1 MGRGGRRPACLCVS
15 GTGDVAAVLVSV
27 LFLHLC
33 LARWWWGMLRPSP
46 LWAGNKRGASP
57 ALGTRKPLEKSQTW
71 TGPQVFES
79 LILKGSLA
87 PCSSGPLSLR
97 VGTMPCLAIIG
108 ICETEPAWGLWLG
121 MPLPPPPRVL
131 HRLWTPLIFLPLV
144 SDSSWRPDVRDG
156 GVLRQVQELVR
167 AALWCS
173 VLQWYTL
180 HVQECGLCALI
191 SVSAPASALTLLLLP
206 S

>member
-1 MGRGGRRPACLCVS
+1 
-15 GTGDVAAVLVSV
+15 
-27 LFLHLC
+27 
-33 LARWWWGMLRPSP
+33 MLRPSP

-108 ICETEPAWGLWLG
+108 ICETEPAWGPWLG
-121 MPLPPPPRVL
+121 MPLPPPAPCSAQAL
-131 HRLWTPLIFLPLV
+131 DTTDFPSLGFRLIL
-144 SDSSWRPDVRDG
+144 
-156 GVLRQVQELVR
+156 E
-167 AALWCS
+167 A
-173 VLQWYTL
+173 
-180 HVQECGLCALI
+180 
-191 SVSAPASALTLLLLP
+191 
-206 S
+206 